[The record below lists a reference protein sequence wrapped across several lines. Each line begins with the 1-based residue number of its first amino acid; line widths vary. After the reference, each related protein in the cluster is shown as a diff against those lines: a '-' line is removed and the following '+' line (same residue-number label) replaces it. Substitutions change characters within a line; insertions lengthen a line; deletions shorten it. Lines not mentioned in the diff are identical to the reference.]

1 MGPGGQVRTRFLS
14 LLKYSQKKINDANDE
29 YSLGRKVSGTE
40 VGGEGGGSIS
50 NTADK
55 YPAHRKHTE
64 STGKFKA
71 DFTSPSRTK
80 QSR

>member
-1 MGPGGQVRTRFLS
+1 M
-14 LLKYSQKKINDANDE
+14 E
-29 YSLGRKVSGTE
+29 YSLERKCSGTE
-40 VGGEGGGSIS
+40 IGGKGGGSIS
-50 NTADK
+50 NPADK

-71 DFTSPSRTK
+71 DFTSSNDTK

>member
-1 MGPGGQVRTRFLS
+1 MM
-14 LLKYSQKKINDANDE
+14 E
-29 YSLGRKVSGTE
+29 YSFGRKFSGTE
-40 VGGEGGGSIS
+40 SGGEGGGSVS

-71 DFTSPSRTK
+71 DFTSPSHKK